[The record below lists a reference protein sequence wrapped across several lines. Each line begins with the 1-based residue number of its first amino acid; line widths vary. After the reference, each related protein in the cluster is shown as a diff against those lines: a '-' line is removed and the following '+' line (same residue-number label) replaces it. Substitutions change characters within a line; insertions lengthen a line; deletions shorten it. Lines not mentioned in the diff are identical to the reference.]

1 MAGAIQGLEELKL
14 RIAWGKGHWKSLD
27 PQNACVLILIP
38 DSSAALEFSH
48 VANVASPHGHY
59 AQLVVTIVVTI
70 VIAFVVVFVVPFVVA
85 AIVAIVVPFVVP
97 FVVEFVVAA
106 TEVRVHRNVIPWY
119 STAAPTDLVFN
130 CNWTSN

>member
-14 RIAWGKGHWKSLD
+14 RIAWGKGRWKSLD
-27 PQNACVLILIP
+27 PQNACVVILIP

-70 VIAFVVVFVVPFVVA
+70 VIAFVVVFVVPFVVV

-97 FVVEFVVAA
+97 FVVEFLVAA
-106 TEVRVHRNVIPWY
+106 TDIRFRRNVIPWY
-119 STAAPTDLVFN
+119 LNAASTELVIT
-130 CNWTSN
+130 CTWTAN